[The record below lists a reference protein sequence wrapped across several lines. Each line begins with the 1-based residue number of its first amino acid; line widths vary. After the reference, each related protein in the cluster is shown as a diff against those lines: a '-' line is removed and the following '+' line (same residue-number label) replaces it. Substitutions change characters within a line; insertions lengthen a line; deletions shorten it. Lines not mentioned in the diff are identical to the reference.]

1 VDGFRVGLLKE
12 GFEGS
17 EPDVAELVR
26 SVARK
31 LSQRG
36 ATVTEF
42 SSPLQDQGVSYLTH

>member
-1 VDGFRVGLLKE
+1 LKE

-26 SVARK
+26 SVAQK
-31 LSQRG
+31 LTQRG

-42 SSPLQDQGVSYLTH
+42 SSPLQDQSTSF